1 MEEKVLIEGVF
12 KNHTLPYKICAI
24 LGAVLLLLSLF
35 LFIGS
40 LVALAIIPLMVG
52 FVLLFMG
59 LLCTHF
65 ICECELTVTDK
76 RIYGSTELG
85 HEVNIPLSKISSVSL
100 GGFNGIYFSYAGNN
114 VGFYFC
120 QNVDDVYEVV
130 SELLIKTS
138 DKNNVDE
145 ISNAEE
151 IKKYNELL
159 DCGAITKEEFEKKK
173 KQLLGL

>member
-1 MEEKVLIEGVF
+1 MEEKILIEGVF

-24 LGAVLLLLSLF
+24 LGTVLLLVSLL

-40 LVALAIIPLMVG
+40 LSALAIISLIFG
-52 FVLLFMG
+52 FTLLFMG

-65 ICECELTVTDK
+65 ICECELTVTNK

-85 HEVNIPLSKISSVSL
+85 HDVNIPLSKISSVTL
-100 GGFNGIYFSYAGNN
+100 GGLNGLFFSYAGNN
-114 VGFYFC
+114 VGFYHC
-120 QNVDDVYEVV
+120 QNVDDVYDVV
-130 SELLIKTS
+130 SELLIKIS
-138 DKNNVDE
+138 SKSSSDE

-151 IKKYNELL
+151 IKKYKELL

>member
-12 KNHTLPYKICAI
+12 KNPTLPYKICTI
-24 LGAVLLLLSLF
+24 LGAVLLLISLF
-35 LFIGS
+35 LFICS
-40 LVALAIIPLMVG
+40 LVVLAIILLMVG
-52 FVLLFMG
+52 FLLLFIR
-59 LLCTHF
+59 LICTNF
-65 ICECELTVTDK
+65 ICECELTVTNK
-76 RIYGSTELG
+76 RIYGSTRFG
-85 HEVNIPLSKISSVSL
+85 QEVNIPLSKISSVTL
-100 GGFNGIYFSYAGNN
+100 DGYNGIYFSYPGNFAG
-114 VGFYFC
+114 FCYC

-130 SELLIKTS
+130 SELLIKAS

-151 IKKYNELL
+151 IKKYKELL